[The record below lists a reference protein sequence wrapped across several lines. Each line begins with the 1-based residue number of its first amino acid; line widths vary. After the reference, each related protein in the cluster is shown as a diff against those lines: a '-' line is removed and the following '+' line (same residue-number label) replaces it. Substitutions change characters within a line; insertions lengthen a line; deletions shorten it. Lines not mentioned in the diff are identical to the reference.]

1 MIFAYN
7 KEQVGDVLMVILQ
20 DTKDI
25 KRQVERKGK
34 VARVFAEES
43 GKTLAWNIFEASSLI
58 TIEGNGQIFLTD
70 EDLARLNAELA
81 KEGFSERLEPTVGPV
96 FVVGQIVEMVAH
108 PDSDHLNICQVAI
121 GEDQT
126 VQIVAGAPNAAL
138 GLKTIVALPGAIMPN
153 GSLIFPGKL
162 RGEESYGMMCSPR
175 ELALPNAP
183 QKRGII
189 ELDESAVVGEA
200 FDSAKHWKGQK
211 NQLK

>member
-43 GKTLAWNIFEASSLI
+43 GKTLAWNIFEVSSLI

-138 GLKTIVALPGAIMPN
+138 GLKTIVALPGAIMQN

-200 FDSAKHWKGQK
+200 FDPAKHWKG
-211 NQLK
+211 

>member
-34 VARVFAEES
+34 VARVFAEEN
-43 GKTLAWNIFEASSLI
+43 GKTLAWNIFEASSLV
-58 TIEGNGQIFLTD
+58 TLTGNGQVFLTD
-70 EDLARLNAELA
+70 EDVATLNDELA
-81 KEGFSERLEPTVGPV
+81 KEGFSERLEPTAGPV

-126 VQIVAGAPNAAL
+126 VQIVVGAPNAAL
-138 GLKTIVALPGAIMPN
+138 GLKTIVALPGAMMPS

-200 FDSAKHWKGQK
+200 FDPAKHWKG
-211 NQLK
+211 